1 MKFTKEEAFEKLKA
15 HLTNSGRKTLR
26 MSERS
31 LEGHIEDL
39 MSLIAND
46 ETELDDFFEKAKGFV
61 ERANSNAEKDRSDFI
76 KEWKKDNPS
85 PAKKTDA
92 QDSQDPDKGDKG
104 DDAMSQMMKRLEEL
118 EKKNAAR
125 DMETKI
131 SAKRDELLNAM
142 KEKGIKDEQWSKD
155 LVSEISISE
164 DLDVA
169 AKADSFLK
177 LYNRQQ
183 AKVPKGWTPGSPS
196 GTSDSKNLFDDVKKL
211 KQQRDEAQKKVV

>member
-1 MKFTKEEAFEKLKA
+1 MKFTKEEALEKLKGY
-15 HLTNSGRKTLR
+15 LTNSGKKPLR

-31 LEGHIEDL
+31 LEGHIDDL

-76 KEWKKDNPS
+76 KEWKRENPAA
-85 PAKKTDA
+85 AKKDG
-92 QDSQDPDKGDKG
+92 QQPDEPDKGNG
-104 DDAMSQMMKRLEEL
+104 NDAMSEMLKRLEEL
-118 EKKNAAR
+118 ERKNAAR

-131 SAKRDELLNAM
+131 SAKRDELLKAM

-155 LVSEISISE
+155 LVSEISLTE

-177 LYNRQQ
+177 LYNRQKAATPQ
-183 AKVPKGWTPGSPS
+183 GWTPGSPS

-211 KQQRDEAQKKVV
+211 KKQRDEAQKKVV